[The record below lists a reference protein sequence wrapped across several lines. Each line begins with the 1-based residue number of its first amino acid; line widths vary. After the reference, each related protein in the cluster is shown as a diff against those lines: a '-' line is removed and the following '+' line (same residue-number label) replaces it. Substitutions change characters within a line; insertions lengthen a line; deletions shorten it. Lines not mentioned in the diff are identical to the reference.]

1 MSKTLKE
8 VNKELNKEYPKFLKA
23 IPKLKNKEVFKQ
35 KIWKLL
41 EELVLQIM
49 TSMQS
54 ETWEWYL
61 KAML

>member
-35 KIWKLL
+35 KIWILL
-41 EELVLQIM
+41 EELRKVCLHNRM
-49 TSMQS
+49 K
-54 ETWEWYL
+54 L
-61 KAML
+61 